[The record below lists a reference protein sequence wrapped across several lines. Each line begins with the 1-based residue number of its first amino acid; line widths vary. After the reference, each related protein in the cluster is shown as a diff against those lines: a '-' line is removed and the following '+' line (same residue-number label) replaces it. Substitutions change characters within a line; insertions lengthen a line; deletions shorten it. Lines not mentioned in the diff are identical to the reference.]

1 MTYSKRRELVLLL
14 RESDPDYVVDV
25 LDVSSA
31 ELMAAFPEQ
40 LRTFLDQEVG
50 EAGPDSEEPETF
62 DEIDEQARLCEDG
75 DDDA

>member
-1 MTYSKRRELVLLL
+1 MVGGG
-14 RESDPDYVVDV
+14 VVWGYFWG
-25 LDVSSA
+25 A
-31 ELMAAFPEQ
+31 GFPGQ
-40 LRTFLDQEVG
+40 LGRFLAQEVG